1 MKQLELLE
9 QRKFDD
15 EDIQEDIEFLKEKM
29 EASVQDLS
37 SYDEYVTEVS
47 HPCVITNGNNYNK
60 VNDDLGEVWSSG
72 VVTRAQIW
80 KVLEGKRGEA

>member
-29 EASVQDLS
+29 ESSVQDLS

-47 HPCVITNGNNYNK
+47 G
-60 VNDDLGEVWSSG
+60 GG
-72 VVTRAQIW
+72 VGFDFQKFSIIFAPGVSII
-80 KVLEGKRGEA
+80 LFYI